1 MFLLYEMSNVA
12 TNMCVANYRRPAWT
26 KKDSSENR
34 RQLPCENYLSAKLPV
49 VSIEFVVKNTST
61 SLEPFISLPARAAH
75 MFLGTITDPIMMISE
90 SNSNEN
96 HHTCC

>member
-12 TNMCVANYRRPAWT
+12 TNMGVANYRRPAWT

-34 RQLPCENYLSAKLPV
+34 RQLPGENYLSAKLP

-75 MFLGTITDPIMMISE
+75 VVLGTERIQL
-90 SNSNEN
+90 
-96 HHTCC
+96 